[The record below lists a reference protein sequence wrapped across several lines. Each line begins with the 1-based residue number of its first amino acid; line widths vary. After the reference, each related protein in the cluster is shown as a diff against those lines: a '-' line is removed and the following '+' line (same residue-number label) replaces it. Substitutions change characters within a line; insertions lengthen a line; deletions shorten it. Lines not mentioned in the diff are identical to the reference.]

1 MKGKNNNKSKQILFS
16 VFGILS
22 LLIITIGVTY
32 AVFSYTKEGTTDNI
46 VTTGTL
52 KFLYTEN
59 NTNGNGISIT
69 EAEPISDT
77 KGKELVGDNNVFDF
91 KVEGTNTGSEVIP
104 YEVTLRKKATST
116 MSEDNIKVYLQDG
129 TDQTELLTPTLYSKL
144 VQTTTDVGNN
154 VEKSIYK
161 GEVLGNTN
169 NYLKTFRLKM
179 WLDESSNQNDI
190 NGKSFTATVN
200 VYSNAKVISAEEQVL
215 RSNTDIKD
223 ITIGDTS
230 LTKVEGK
237 DWNYEVE
244 LDSETTTKL
253 NIVPK
258 YSLANVKIEK
268 DNQVISNNSEVSL
281 AGGNNIY
288 KVTITSTDQTVT
300 KEYKINIKV
309 KQAEKVSIFGKQYEV
324 IDAEPTLTNSSNN
337 TTDAS
342 GLYKSTATNT
352 GNPTYYFRGNVT
364 NNYVSFAG
372 QTWRIVRVNEDGTIR
387 IVMQDGINDNT
398 NYKFNSSYN
407 NYSYMYYTNSEAKTQ
422 LENWYQTNIGSKS
435 NLAKNVASGNYYCE
449 QAKVKE
455 ADSWTSGNAMMT
467 TYNKYTPDFK
477 CTSDGNGKGVVNA
490 SVGLLSYDEAV
501 YAGGHPYQSNSSYYL
516 NNSDIYWWT
525 MSTAGF
531 SGSGAH
537 VWYVGPT
544 GNVSKAYAGDSS
556 LRLRP
561 VLILNADT
569 KISGGNGTSENPFV
583 VE

>member
-1 MKGKNNNKSKQILFS
+1 MKKNNKNKQIIFS

-22 LLIITIGVTY
+22 LLVITIGVTY
-32 AVFSYTKEGTTDNI
+32 AVFTYTKEGTTDNV

-116 MSEDNIKVYLQDG
+116 MGEDNIKVYLQDG
-129 TDQTELLTPTLYSKL
+129 IDQTELLTPTLYSKL

-179 WLDESSNQNDI
+179 WLDENADLSVI
-190 NGKSFTATVN
+190 GGETFTATVN
-200 VYSNAKVISAEEQVL
+200 VYSNAKVISEEEQVL

-244 LDSETTTKL
+244 LDSDTTAKL

-281 AGGNNIY
+281 VGGNNIY

-309 KQAEKVSIFGKQYEV
+309 KQAVPLKDEIMKNTLIT
-324 IDAEPTLTNSSNN
+324 ANPTLTTSSNN
-337 TTDAS
+337 TSDAN

-352 GNPTYYFRGNVT
+352 GTPTYYFRGNVE

-372 QTWRIVRVNEDGTIR
+372 QTWRIVRINEDGTIR
-387 IVMQDGINDNT
+387 IIMQDGINSNAT
-398 NYKFNSSYN
+398 YKFNSNYN
-407 NYSYMYYTNSEAKTQ
+407 NYTYMYYSNSEAKTT
-422 LENWYQTNIGSKS
+422 LESWYQTNIGSKAD
-435 NLAKNVASGNYYCE
+435 LAKNVASGAYYCE

-455 ADSWTSGNAMMT
+455 ADSATSGNATMT

-477 CTSDGNGKGVVNA
+477 CSSDGNGKRLVNA
-490 SVGLLSYDEAV
+490 SVGLLNYDEVV
-501 YAGGHPYQSNSSYYL
+501 YAGGYYNQDNSSYYL
-516 NNSDIYWWT
+516 NNPKIYWWT
-525 MSTAGF
+525 MSPAGF
-531 SGSGAH
+531 SGSYSN
-537 VWYVGPT
+537 VWLVLTT
-544 GNVSKAYAGDSS
+544 GHISS
-556 LRLRP
+556 NRVRSTNCLRP

-569 KISGGNGTSENPFV
+569 LVTGTGTSSDPFV
-583 VE
+583 VS

>member
-1 MKGKNNNKSKQILFS
+1 MNNKSKQVLFS
-16 VFGILS
+16 VLGILS
-22 LLIITIGVTY
+22 LLVITIGVTY
-32 AVFSYTKEGTTDNI
+32 AVFTYTKEGTTDNV

-91 KVEGTNTGSEVIP
+91 KVEGTNTGNEVIP

-116 MSEDNIKVYLQDG
+116 MGEDNIKVYLQDG
-129 TDQTELLTPTLYSKL
+129 IDQTELLTPTLYSKL

-161 GEVLGNTN
+161 GEVAGNTN

-179 WLDESSNQNDI
+179 WLDENADLSVIGGQTFI
-190 NGKSFTATVN
+190 AAVN
-200 VYSNAKVISAEEQVL
+200 VYSNAKVISAEEQAL

-253 NIVPK
+253 NVVPK
-258 YSLANVKIEK
+258 YSLANIKIEK

-281 AGGNNIY
+281 VGGNNIY

-309 KQAEKVSIFGKQYEV
+309 KQAVQLKYE
-324 IDAEPTLTNSSNN
+324 IMKNTIITATPTLTTSSNN
-337 TTDAS
+337 TSDAS

-372 QTWRIVRVNEDGTIR
+372 FTWRIVRVNEDGTIR
-387 IVMQDGINDNT
+387 IVMQDGINNT
-398 NYKFNSSYN
+398 DYKFNSKYD
-407 NYSYMYYTNSEAKTQ
+407 NYTYMYYTNSNAKTQ
-422 LENWYQTNIGSKS
+422 LESWYQTNIGSKAD
-435 NLAKNVASGNYYCE
+435 LAENVATGDYYCE
-449 QAKVKE
+449 QAKVKLD
-455 ADSWTSGNAMMT
+455 DSYTSGSATMT

-477 CTSDGNGKGVVNA
+477 CSSDGNGKGIVNV
-490 SVGLLSYDEAV
+490 SIGLLSYDEVV
-501 YAGGHPYQSNSSYYL
+501 YAGGYYDQNNSSYYL
-516 NNSDIYWWT
+516 YNSAIYWWT
-525 MSTAGF
+525 MSPAGF
-531 SGSGAH
+531 SDSYATVWRVASG
-537 VWYVGPT
+537 YVGY
-544 GNVSKAYAGDSS
+544 GNVASTY
-556 LRLRP
+556 RLRP
-561 VLILNADT
+561 VLNLNDNT
-569 KISGGNGTSENPFV
+569 KISSGNGTKENPFV
-583 VE
+583 VQ

>member
-22 LLIITIGVTY
+22 ILVITIGVTY
-32 AVFSYTKEGTTDNI
+32 AVFTYTKEGTTDNI
-46 VTTGTL
+46 ITTGTL

-77 KGKELVGDNNVFDF
+77 QGKSLVGDNNVFDF

-104 YEVTLRKKATST
+104 YEVTLRKKDTST
-116 MSEDNIKVYLQDG
+116 MGEDNIKVYLQDG

-144 VQTTTDVGNN
+144 TQTNIDVGSNI
-154 VEKSIYK
+154 EKTLYK

-179 WLDESSNQNDI
+179 WLDENADLSVIGGQT
-190 NGKSFTATVN
+190 FTATVN

-244 LDSETTTKL
+244 LDSDTTAKL

-281 AGGNNIY
+281 VGGNNIY

-309 KQAEKVSIFGKQYEV
+309 KQVEKVSIFGKQYEV
-324 IDAEPTLTNSSNN
+324 IDAEPTLTTSSNN
-337 TTDAS
+337 SSDAS

-387 IVMQDGINDNT
+387 IVMQDGINSNAT
-398 NYKFNSSYN
+398 YKFNSSNREYA
-407 NYSYMYYTNSEAKTQ
+407 YMYYTNSEAKTT
-422 LENWYQTNIGSKS
+422 LESWYQTNIGSKS
-435 NLAKNVASGNYYCE
+435 DLAKNVASGAYYCE
-449 QAKVKE
+449 QAKVKYE
-455 ADSWTSGNAMMT
+455 DSATSGSAVMT

-477 CTSDGNGKGVVNA
+477 CNSDGNGKGVVNA
-490 SVGLLSYDEAV
+490 SVGLLTYDEVV
-501 YAGGHPYQSNSSYYL
+501 YAGIHASYSGGKNYLYSNFRH
-516 NNSDIYWWT
+516 WT
-525 MSTAGF
+525 MSPAGYF
-531 SGSGAH
+531 NDMSMIWAITPSSMYLYSAIG
-537 VWYVGPT
+537 VGI
-544 GNVSKAYAGDSS
+544 
-556 LRLRP
+556 
-561 VLILNADT
+561 ILNPVINLKSDT
-569 KISGGNGTSENPFV
+569 QISDGDGTKDSPFM

>member
-16 VFGILS
+16 VLGILS

-32 AVFSYTKEGTTDNI
+32 AVFTYTKEGTTDNV

-116 MSEDNIKVYLQDG
+116 MGEDNIKVYLQDG
-129 TDQTELLTPTLYSKL
+129 IDQTELLTPTLYSKL
-144 VQTTTDVGNN
+144 IQTNIDVGSNI
-154 VEKSIYK
+154 EKTLYK
-161 GEVLGNTN
+161 GEVSGNTN
-169 NYLKTFRLKM
+169 NYLKTFRLRM
-179 WLDESSNQNDI
+179 WIDENSNQNDI

-281 AGGNNIY
+281 VGGNNIY

-309 KQAEKVSIFGKQYEV
+309 KQVEKVSIFGKQYEV
-324 IDAEPTLTNSSNN
+324 IDAEPTLTTSSNN
-337 TTDAS
+337 TSDAS
-342 GLYKSTATNT
+342 GLYKSTTTNT
-352 GNPTYYFRGNVT
+352 GEPTYYFRGNVE

-372 QTWRIVRVNEDGTIR
+372 FTWRIVRVNEDGTIR
-387 IVMQDGINDNT
+387 IIMQDGINDNT
-398 NYKFNSSYN
+398 KYKFNSNYN
-407 NYSYMYYTNSEAKTQ
+407 NYTYMYYTNSEAKVT
-422 LENWYQTNIGSKS
+422 LENWYQTNIESKT
-435 NLAKNVASGNYYCE
+435 NLAKSVASGAYYCE
-449 QAKVKE
+449 QAKVKRDDNYKSE
-455 ADSWTSGNAMMT
+455 SAVMISYTN
-467 TYNKYTPDFK
+467 YTPDFK
-477 CTSDGNGKGVVNA
+477 CDNDGNNKGIVSA
-490 SVGLLSYDEAV
+490 GIGLLTYDEAI
-501 YAGGHPYQSNSSYYL
+501 YAGYYIAPIISSNYL
-516 NNSDIYWWT
+516 SNKISWWT
-525 MSTAGF
+525 MSTAGLGTTGISNIWF
-531 SGSGAH
+531 SLSDRF
-537 VWYVGPT
+537 
-544 GNVSKAYAGDSS
+544 GNVAVYGSNI
-556 LRLRP
+556 LRP
-561 VLILNADT
+561 VVNIKSNVQVSSGDGT
-569 KISGGNGTSENPFV
+569 KENPFV

>member
-1 MKGKNNNKSKQILFS
+1 MNNKSKQILFS

-22 LLIITIGVTY
+22 LLVITIGVTY
-32 AVFSYTKEGTTDNI
+32 AVFTYAKEGTTDNV
-46 VTTGTL
+46 VTSGTL

-104 YEVTLRKKATST
+104 YEVTLRKKDTST
-116 MSEDNIKVYLQDG
+116 MGEENVKVYL
-129 TDQTELLTPTLYSKL
+129 TDETESTDIVEPTLYSKL
-144 VQTTTDVGNN
+144 MQTTTDVGSNI
-154 VEKSIYK
+154 EKSLYK
-161 GEVLGNTN
+161 GEVAGNTN
-169 NYLKTFRLKM
+169 NYLKTFRLKI
-179 WLDESSNQNDI
+179 WLDENADLSVIGGQT
-190 NGKSFTATVN
+190 FTATVN
-200 VYSNAKVISAEEQVL
+200 VYSNAKVISEEEQVL

-244 LDSETTTKL
+244 LDSDTTAKL

-281 AGGNNIY
+281 VGGNNIY

-309 KQAEKVSIFGKQYEV
+309 KQVEKVSIFGKQYEV
-324 IDAEPTLTNSSNN
+324 IDAEPTLTTSSNN
-337 TTDAS
+337 TSDAS

-372 QTWRIVRVNEDGTIR
+372 QTWRIVRINEDGTIR
-387 IVMQDGINDNT
+387 IVMQGGINSNAE
-398 NYKFNSSYN
+398 YKFNSNYN
-407 NYSYMYYTNSEAKTQ
+407 NYTYMYYSNRYVKAT
-422 LENWYQTNIGSKS
+422 LENWYQTNIGSKTD
-435 NLAKNVASGNYYCE
+435 LAKNVATGNYYCE
-449 QAKVKE
+449 QAKAKYS
-455 ADSWTSGNAMMT
+455 DSWTSGNATMT
-467 TYNKYTPDFK
+467 TYYKYTPDFK
-477 CTSDGNGKGVVNA
+477 CSSDGNGKGVVNA
-490 SVGLLSYDEAV
+490 SIGLLNYDEVV
-501 YAGGHPYQSNSSYYL
+501 YAGGYPYKNNSNYYL
-516 NNSDIYWWT
+516 YNSAIHWWT
-525 MSTAGF
+525 MSPAGF
-531 SGSGAH
+531 SGSRSN
-537 VWYVGPT
+537 VWYVT
-544 GNVSKAYAGDSS
+544 VSADIRDTIVNDTN
-556 LRLRP
+556 RLRP

-583 VE
+583 IQ

>member
-1 MKGKNNNKSKQILFS
+1 MKSKSKQIIFS
-16 VFGILS
+16 ILGILS
-22 LLIITIGVTY
+22 ILVIAIGVTY
-32 AVFSYTKEGTTDNI
+32 AVFTYTKEGTTDNV

-116 MSEDNIKVYLQDG
+116 MGEDNIKVYLQDG
-129 TDQTELLTPTLYSKL
+129 IDQTELLTPTLYSKL
-144 VQTTTDVGNN
+144 MQTTTDVGNN

-161 GEVLGNTN
+161 GEVAGNTN

-179 WLDESSNQNDI
+179 WLDENADLSVIGGQT
-190 NGKSFTATVN
+190 FTATVN
-200 VYSNAKVISAEEQVL
+200 VYSNAKVISEEEQVL

-244 LDSETTTKL
+244 LDSETTAKL

-281 AGGNNIY
+281 VGGNNIY

-309 KQAEKVSIFGKQYEV
+309 KQAVPLKDEIMKNTV
-324 IDAEPTLTNSSNN
+324 ITANPTLTTTSNN
-337 TTDAS
+337 TSDAS

-372 QTWRIVRVNEDGTIR
+372 QTWRIVRINEDGTIR
-387 IVMQDGINDNT
+387 IVMQDGINNNAT
-398 NYKFNSSYN
+398 YKFNSNYN
-407 NYSYMYYTNSEAKTQ
+407 NYTYMYYTNSQVKTT
-422 LENWYQTNIGSKS
+422 LESWYQTNIGSNT
-435 NLAKNVASGNYYCE
+435 NLASKVVSGAYYCE
-449 QAKVKE
+449 QAKAK
-455 ADSWTSGNAMMT
+455 ASDGWTSGSAT
-467 TYNKYTPDFK
+467 TTAYNKYTPDFK
-477 CTSDGNGKGVVNA
+477 CSSDGNNKGVVNA
-490 SVGLLSYDEAV
+490 SVGLLNYDEVV
-501 YAGGHPYQSNSSYYL
+501 YAGGYYDQNNSNYYLYNSSI
-516 NNSDIYWWT
+516 NWW
-525 MSTAGF
+525 MMNTAGF
-531 SGSGAH
+531 ASGYSH
-537 VWYVGPT
+537 EWSVSTT
-544 GNVSKAYAGDSS
+544 GYIATTTVNYAI
-556 LRLRP
+556 RLRP
-561 VLILNADT
+561 VIILTADT
-569 KISGGNGTSENPFV
+569 LATGSGTSSDPFV
-583 VE
+583 VSS

>member
-1 MKGKNNNKSKQILFS
+1 MKTNRRQLI
-16 VFGILS
+16 VS
-22 LLIITIGVTY
+22 LLGIVSLFLIIIGVTY
-32 AVFSYTKEGTTDNI
+32 AVFSYTKEGTTDNV
-46 VTTGTL
+46 VTSGTL

-59 NTNGNGISIT
+59 SAGGTGINIS

-77 KGKELVGDNNVFDF
+77 KGKDLVGDNNVFDF

-104 YEVTLRKKATST
+104 YEVTLRKKDTST

-129 TDQTELLTPTLYSKL
+129 TDQTDLLTPTLYSKL
-144 VQTTTDVGNN
+144 IQTTTDVGNN

-161 GEVLGNTN
+161 GEVAGNTN

-179 WLDESSNQNDI
+179 WLDENADLSVIGGQT
-190 NGKSFTATVN
+190 FTATVN

-244 LDSETTTKL
+244 LDSDTTAKL

-281 AGGNNIY
+281 VGGNNIY
-288 KVTITSTDQTVT
+288 KVIITSTDQTVT

-309 KQAEKVSIFGKQYEV
+309 KQVENVSIFGKQYEV
-324 IDAEPTLTNSSNN
+324 IDAEPTLTTSSNN

-364 NNYVSFAG
+364 NNYVKFAG

-387 IVMQDGINDNT
+387 VVMQVGINNT
-398 NYKFNSSYN
+398 DYKFNSNYN
-407 NYSYMYYTNSEAKTQ
+407 NYSYIYYTNSEAKTT
-422 LENWYQTNIGSKS
+422 LENWYQTNIGSKAD
-435 NLAKNVASGNYYCE
+435 LAKNVATGAYYCE
-449 QAKVKE
+449 QAKAKYS
-455 ADSWTSGNAMMT
+455 DSYTSGNATMT

-477 CTSDGNGKGVVNA
+477 CSSDGNNKGVVNA
-490 SVGLLSYDEAV
+490 SVGLLNYDEVV
-501 YAGGHPYQSNSSYYL
+501 YAGGYYGQSNSSYYL
-516 NNSDIYWWT
+516 NNPAIYWWT
-525 MSTAGF
+525 MSPAGF
-531 SGSGAH
+531 TGSRAT
-537 VWYVGPT
+537 VWYVNPT
-544 GNVSKAYAGDSS
+544 GNVDYPSVNSTN
-556 LRLRP
+556 RLRP

-569 KISGGNGTSENPFV
+569 LATGSGTSSDPYV
-583 VE
+583 IS

>member
-1 MKGKNNNKSKQILFS
+1 MKKNNKNKQILFS

-32 AVFSYTKEGTTDNI
+32 AVFTYTKEGTTDNV

-91 KVEGTNTGSEVIP
+91 KVEGTNTGNEVIP

-116 MSEDNIKVYLQDG
+116 MGEDNIKVYLQDG
-129 TDQTELLTPTLYSKL
+129 IDQTELLTPTLYSKL

-161 GEVLGNTN
+161 GEVAGNTN

-179 WLDESSNQNDI
+179 WLDENADLSVIGGQT
-190 NGKSFTATVN
+190 FTATVN
-200 VYSNAKVISAEEQVL
+200 VYSNAKVISAEEQAL

-223 ITIGDTS
+223 ITIGDIS

-244 LDSETTTKL
+244 LDSDTTAKL

-281 AGGNNIY
+281 VGGNNIY

-309 KQAEKVSIFGKQYEV
+309 KQTVPLKDEIMKNTLITAN
-324 IDAEPTLTNSSNN
+324 PTLTNSSNN
-337 TTDAS
+337 TSDAS
-342 GLYKSTATNT
+342 GLYSSTATNT
-352 GNPTYYFRGNVT
+352 GEATYYFRGNVE

-372 QTWRIVRVNEDGTIR
+372 FTWRIVRVNEDGTIR
-387 IVMQDGINDNT
+387 IVMQDGINNNADIA
-398 NYKFNSSYN
+398 FNSN
-407 NYSYMYYTNSEAKTQ
+407 YMYYTNSQAKTT
-422 LENWYQTNIGSKS
+422 LERWYQTNIGSKS
-435 NLAKNVASGNYYCE
+435 DLVKNVASGNYYCE
-449 QAKVKE
+449 QAKAKYS
-455 ADSWTSGNAMMT
+455 DSYTSGNATMLL
-467 TYNKYTPDFK
+467 YSSYTPDFK
-477 CTSDGNGKGVVNA
+477 CSADGNGKGVVNA
-490 SVGLLSYDEAV
+490 SVGLLSYDEIV
-501 YAGGHPYQSNSSYYL
+501 YAGGYYGQSNSNYYL
-516 NNSDIYWWT
+516 YNSAINWWT
-525 MSTAGF
+525 INS
-531 SGSGAH
+531 SGLFDSYPY
-537 VWYVGPT
+537 VWIVSVQ
-544 GNVSKAYAGDSS
+544 GNINDGKVSIARS
-556 LRLRP
+556 LRP
-561 VLILNADT
+561 VIILTADT
-569 KISGGNGTSENPFV
+569 KISSGSGTSSDPFV
-583 VE
+583 IE

>member
-1 MKGKNNNKSKQILFS
+1 MKSKSKQILFS
-16 VFGILS
+16 VLGILS
-22 LLIITIGVTY
+22 ILVITIGVTY
-32 AVFSYTKEGTTDNI
+32 AVFTYTKEGTTDNV

-116 MSEDNIKVYLQDG
+116 MGEDNIKVYLQDG
-129 TDQTELLTPTLYSKL
+129 IDQTELLTPTLYSKL

-161 GEVLGNTN
+161 GKVAGNTN

-179 WLDESSNQNDI
+179 WLDENADLSI
-190 NGKSFTATVN
+190 IGGETFTATVN
-200 VYSNAKVISAEEQVL
+200 VYSNAKVISEEEKAL

-244 LDSETTTKL
+244 LDSDTTAKL

-281 AGGNNIY
+281 VGGNNIY

-309 KQAEKVSIFGKQYEV
+309 KQAVPLKDEIMKNTLIT
-324 IDAEPTLTNSSNN
+324 ANPTLTTSSNN
-337 TTDAS
+337 TSDAN

-352 GNPTYYFRGNVT
+352 GTPTYYFRGNVT
-364 NNYVSFAG
+364 NNYVKFAG

-387 IVMQDGINDNT
+387 IVMQDGINSNT
-398 NYKFNSSYN
+398 SYEFNFNYN
-407 NYSYMYYTNSEAKTQ
+407 NYTYMYYSNSDAKTT

-435 NLAKNVASGNYYCE
+435 NFAKNIASGNYYCE
-449 QAKVKE
+449 QAKAKYS
-455 ADSWTSGNAMMT
+455 DSATSGNATMT

-477 CTSDGNGKGVVNA
+477 CSSDGNGKGVVNA
-490 SVGLLSYDEAV
+490 SVGLLTYDEVV
-501 YAGGHPYQSNSSYYL
+501 YAGGYFEKNNTNYYL
-516 NNSDIYWWT
+516 NNPAIYWWT
-525 MSTAGF
+525 MSPAGF
-531 SGSGAH
+531 ESGYSN
-537 VWYVGPT
+537 VWRVFTP
-544 GNVSKAYAGDSS
+544 GDVDYNTV
-556 LRLRP
+556 RNTRRFRP

-569 KISGGNGTSENPFV
+569 LVTGTGTSSDPFV
-583 VE
+583 VSS

>member
-22 LLIITIGVTY
+22 LFVITIGVTY
-32 AVFSYTKEGTTDNI
+32 AVFTYTKEGTTDNV

-77 KGKELVGDNNVFDF
+77 KGKELVGDKNVFDF

-116 MSEDNIKVYLQDG
+116 MGEDNIKVYLQDG
-129 TDQTELLTPTLYSKL
+129 IDQTDLLTPTLYSKL
-144 VQTTTDVGNN
+144 IQTTTDVGNN

-161 GEVLGNTN
+161 GEVAGNTN

-179 WLDESSNQNDI
+179 WLDENADLSVIGGQT
-190 NGKSFTATVN
+190 FTATVN

-244 LDSETTTKL
+244 LDSDTTAKL

-281 AGGNNIY
+281 VGGNNIY

-300 KEYKINIKV
+300 KEYTINIKV
-309 KQAEKVSIFGKQYEV
+309 KQVEKVSIFGKQYEV
-324 IDAEPTLTNSSNN
+324 IDAEPTLTTSSNN
-337 TTDAS
+337 TSDAS

-364 NNYVSFAG
+364 NNYVKFAG
-372 QTWRIVRVNEDGTIR
+372 QTWRIVRINEDGTIR
-387 IVMQDGINDNT
+387 IVMQNGINSNT
-398 NYKFNSSYN
+398 EYKFNSN
-407 NYSYMYYTNSEAKTQ
+407 NHNYTYMYYTNSEAKTA
-422 LENWYQTNIGSKS
+422 LENWYQTNIGSKAD
-435 NLAKNVASGNYYCE
+435 LAKNVASGAYYCE
-449 QAKVKE
+449 QAKAKR
-455 ADSWTSGNAMMT
+455 ASSWTSGNANMT
-467 TYNKYTPDFK
+467 VYSSYTPDFK
-477 CTSDGNGKGVVNA
+477 CSSDGNGKGVVNA
-490 SVGLLSYDEAV
+490 SVGLLTYDEVV
-501 YAGGHPYQSNSSYYL
+501 YAGGYYGQSNNNYYL
-516 NNSDIYWWT
+516 YKYTYFWT
-525 MSTAGF
+525 MSPAGF
-531 SGSGAH
+531 SVSASYASASRVNSSGGANE
-537 VWYVGPT
+537 
-544 GNVSKAYAGDSS
+544 GNVCSTGAF
-556 LRLRP
+556 RP
-561 VLILNADT
+561 VLSLTVDAQ
-569 KISGGNGTSENPFV
+569 ISDGDGTSENPFV

>member
-1 MKGKNNNKSKQILFS
+1 MKSKSKQILFS
-16 VFGILS
+16 VLGILS

-32 AVFSYTKEGTTDNI
+32 AVFTYVKEETTDNV

-104 YEVTLRKKATST
+104 YEVTLRKKDTST

-129 TDQTELLTPTLYSKL
+129 TDQTDLLTPTLYSKL

-161 GEVLGNTN
+161 GEVAASTN

-179 WLDESSNQNDI
+179 WIDESSNQNDI

-244 LDSETTTKL
+244 LDSDTTAKL

-258 YSLANVKIEK
+258 YSLANIKIEK
-268 DNQVISNNSEVSL
+268 DNQVISNNSEVIL
-281 AGGNNIY
+281 VGGNNIY

-309 KQAEKVSIFGKQYEV
+309 KQVEKVSIFGKQYEV
-324 IDAEPTLTNSSNN
+324 IDAEPTLTTSSNN
-337 TTDAS
+337 TNDAS
-342 GLYKSTATNT
+342 GLYSSTATNT
-352 GNPTYYFRGNVT
+352 GDATYYFRGAVE

-372 QTWRIVRVNEDGTIR
+372 QTWRIVRINEDGTVR
-387 IVMQDGINDNT
+387 IVMQDGINNNT
-398 NYKFNSSYN
+398 RYTFNSKYN
-407 NYSYMYYTNSEAKTQ
+407 NYTYMYYTNSEVKTT
-422 LENWYQTNIGSKS
+422 LENWYQTNIGSETD
-435 NLAKNVASGNYYCE
+435 LAKNVASGAYYCE

-455 ADSWTSGNAMMT
+455 ADSWTSGKAVMT
-467 TYNKYTPDFK
+467 TYKKYTPDFK
-477 CTSDGNGKGVVNA
+477 CSSDGNGKGIVNA
-490 SVGLLSYDEAV
+490 SVGLLTYDEV
-501 YAGGHPYQSNSSYYL
+501 IYAGGYYGQNNSNYYLYNSSI
-516 NNSDIYWWT
+516 SDWWT
-525 MSTAGF
+525 MSPEGFNDKKSYIWLIYGGSYFYTNVNVNFPGFIRIVLNLKSNTTA
-531 SGSGAH
+531 SG
-537 VWYVGPT
+537 T
-544 GNVSKAYAGDSS
+544 
-556 LRLRP
+556 
-561 VLILNADT
+561 
-569 KISGGNGTSENPFV
+569 GTSSNPFV
-583 VE
+583 IN

>member
-1 MKGKNNNKSKQILFS
+1 MKKNNKNKQIIFS
-16 VFGILS
+16 LLGILS
-22 LLIITIGVTY
+22 LLVITIGVTY
-32 AVFSYTKEGTTDNI
+32 AVFTYTKEGTTDNV

-104 YEVTLRKKATST
+104 YEVTLRKKSTST

-129 TDQTELLTPTLYSKL
+129 IDQTELLTPTLYSKL

-161 GEVLGNTN
+161 GEVAGNTN

-179 WLDESSNQNDI
+179 WLDENADLSVIGGQT
-190 NGKSFTATVN
+190 FTATVN
-200 VYSNAKVISAEEQVL
+200 VYSNAKVISEEEQAL

-244 LDSETTTKL
+244 LDSETTAKL

-281 AGGNNIY
+281 VGGNNIY

-309 KQAEKVSIFGKQYEV
+309 KQVVPLKDEIMKNTV
-324 IDAEPTLTNSSNN
+324 ITANPTLTTSSNN
-337 TTDAS
+337 TSDAS

-364 NNYVSFAG
+364 NNYVKFAG

-387 IVMQDGINDNT
+387 IVMQDGINSNADIA
-398 NYKFNSSYN
+398 FNSN
-407 NYSYMYYTNSEAKTQ
+407 YMYYTNSQAKST
-422 LENWYQTNIGSKS
+422 LERWYQTNIGSKS
-435 NLAKNVASGNYYCE
+435 DLVKNVASGNYYCE
-449 QAKVKE
+449 QAKAKYS
-455 ADSWTSGNAMMT
+455 DSYTSGNATMLL
-467 TYNKYTPDFK
+467 YSSYTPDFK
-477 CTSDGNGKGVVNA
+477 CSADGNGKGVVNA
-490 SVGLLSYDEAV
+490 SVGLLSYDEIV
-501 YAGGHPYQSNSSYYL
+501 YAGGYYGQSNSNYYL
-516 NNSDIYWWT
+516 YNSAINWWT
-525 MSTAGF
+525 INS
-531 SGSGAH
+531 SGLFDSYPY
-537 VWYVGPT
+537 VWIVSVQ
-544 GNVSKAYAGDSS
+544 GNINDGKVSIARS
-556 LRLRP
+556 LRP
-561 VLILNADT
+561 VIILTADT
-569 KISGGNGTSENPFV
+569 KISSGSGTSSDPFV
-583 VE
+583 IE

>member
-1 MKGKNNNKSKQILFS
+1 MKKNNKSKQILFS
-16 VFGILS
+16 VLGILS

-32 AVFSYTKEGTTDNI
+32 AVFSYTKEGTTDNV

-104 YEVTLRKKATST
+104 YEVTLRKKDTST

-129 TDQTELLTPTLYSKL
+129 TDQTDLLTPTLYSKL
-144 VQTTTDVGNN
+144 IQTTTDVGNN

-161 GEVLGNTN
+161 GEVAGNTN

-179 WLDESSNQNDI
+179 WLDENADLSVIGGQT
-190 NGKSFTATVN
+190 FTATVN

-244 LDSETTTKL
+244 LDSDTTAKL

-281 AGGNNIY
+281 VGGNNIY

-300 KEYKINIKV
+300 KEYTINIKV
-309 KQAEKVSIFGKQYEV
+309 KQVEKVSIFGKQYEV
-324 IDAEPTLTNSSNN
+324 IDAEPTLTASSNN
-337 TTDAS
+337 TSDAS

-364 NNYVSFAG
+364 NNYVKFAG

-387 IVMQDGINDNT
+387 IVMQDGINSNANIAFNP
-398 NYKFNSSYN
+398 NYK
-407 NYSYMYYTNSEAKTQ
+407 NYTYMYYSNSEAKTT
-422 LENWYQTNIGSKS
+422 LENWYQTNIGSKKD
-435 NLAKNVASGNYYCE
+435 LAKTVATGAYYCE
-449 QAKVKE
+449 QAKVK
-455 ADSWTSGNAMMT
+455 ATDSYTSGSATMT

-477 CTSDGNGKGVVNA
+477 CSSDGNGKGLVNT
-490 SVGLLSYDEAV
+490 SVGLLIYDEVV
-501 YAGGHPYQSNSSYYL
+501 YAGGYIGQSNSNYYL
-516 NNSDIYWWT
+516 YNSAINWWT
-525 MSTAGF
+525 MSPAGF
-531 SGSGAH
+531 SGSRAYA
-537 VWYVGPT
+537 WYVYT
-544 GNVSKAYAGDSS
+544 LGNIHYDYVD
-556 LRLRP
+556 LTDRLRP

-569 KISGGNGTSENPFV
+569 LVTGTGTSSDPFV
-583 VE
+583 VS

>member
-16 VFGILS
+16 VLGIIS
-22 LLIITIGVTY
+22 LLVITIGVTY

-46 VTTGTL
+46 ITTGTL

-104 YEVTLRKKATST
+104 YEVTLRKKDTST

-129 TDQTELLTPTLYSKL
+129 TDQTDLLTPTLYSKL
-144 VQTTTDVGNN
+144 IQTTTDVGNN

-161 GEVLGNTN
+161 GEVAGNTN

-179 WLDESSNQNDI
+179 WLDENADLSVIGGQT
-190 NGKSFTATVN
+190 FTATVN

-244 LDSETTTKL
+244 LDSDTTAKL

-281 AGGNNIY
+281 VGGNNIY

-309 KQAEKVSIFGKQYEV
+309 KQVEKVSIFGKQYEV
-324 IDAEPTLTNSSNN
+324 IDAEPALTTSSNK
-337 TTDAS
+337 TSDAS

-387 IVMQDGINDNT
+387 IIMQDGINDNT
-398 NYKFNSSYN
+398 YYKFNSNSN
-407 NYSYMYYTNSEAKTQ
+407 NYSYMYYTDSNAKTQ

-435 NLAKNVASGNYYCE
+435 NLTKNVASGAYYCE
-449 QAKVKE
+449 QAKAKW
-455 ADSWTSGNAMMT
+455 ADRYTSGNANMT
-467 TYNKYTPDFK
+467 FYYSYTPDFK
-477 CTSDGNGKGVVNA
+477 CATDGNGKGVVNA
-490 SVGLLSYDEAV
+490 SIGLLTYEEVV
-501 YAGGHPYQSNSSYYL
+501 YAGGYLNQNNSSYYL
-516 NNSDIYWWT
+516 YNSSISWWT
-525 MSTAGF
+525 MSPAGF
-531 SGSGAH
+531 SGYSY
-537 VWYVGPT
+537 VWYVYT
-544 GNVSKAYAGDSS
+544 AGDISHGDVTNAP
-556 LRLRP
+556 RLRP

>member
-1 MKGKNNNKSKQILFS
+1 MKDKNKRKQILFS
-16 VFGILS
+16 VLGILS
-22 LLIITIGVTY
+22 ILVITIGVTY
-32 AVFSYTKEGTTDNI
+32 AVFTYTKEGTTDNV
-46 VTTGTL
+46 VTSGTL

-116 MSEDNIKVYLQDG
+116 MGEDNIKVYLQDG
-129 TDQTELLTPTLYSKL
+129 IDQTELLTPTLYSKL

-161 GEVLGNTN
+161 GEVAGNTN

-179 WLDESSNQNDI
+179 WLDENADLSVIGGQT
-190 NGKSFTATVN
+190 FTATVN
-200 VYSNAKVISAEEQVL
+200 VYSNAKVISEEEQAL
-215 RSNTDIKD
+215 RSNTDIKN

-230 LTKVEGK
+230 LTKVENK

-244 LDSETTTKL
+244 LDSDTTAKL

-258 YSLANVKIEK
+258 YSLANIKIEK

-281 AGGNNIY
+281 VGGNNIY

-300 KEYKINIKV
+300 KEYKINLKV

-324 IDAEPTLTNSSNN
+324 IDAEPTLTTSSNN
-337 TTDAS
+337 TSDES

-352 GNPTYYFRGNVT
+352 GEPTYYFRGNVE

-372 QTWRIVRVNEDGTIR
+372 QTWRIVRINEDGTIR
-387 IVMQDGINDNT
+387 IVMQDVINNT
-398 NYKFNSSYN
+398 SYRFNSNYN
-407 NYSYMYYTNSEAKTQ
+407 NYTYMYYTNNSNAKTT
-422 LENWYQTNIGSKS
+422 LESWYQTNIGSKAD
-435 NLAKNVASGNYYCE
+435 LVKNVASGSYYCE
-449 QAKVKE
+449 QAKVKYD
-455 ADSWTSGNAMMT
+455 DSYTSGSATMT

-477 CTSDGNGKGVVNA
+477 CSSDGNGKGIVNA
-490 SVGLLSYDEAV
+490 SIGLLNYDEVV
-501 YAGGHPYQSNSSYYL
+501 YAGGYFNQGNNNYYL
-516 NNSDIYWWT
+516 YNNITFWT
-525 MSTAGF
+525 MSPFGF
-531 SGSGAH
+531 ASPSSR
-537 VWYVGPT
+537 VCRVRTT
-544 GNVSKAYAGDSS
+544 GGIEFENASS
-556 LRLRP
+556 TNRLRP
-561 VLILNADT
+561 VLNLDANTQISDGDGT
-569 KISGGNGTSENPFV
+569 KNNPFV

>member
-1 MKGKNNNKSKQILFS
+1 MKDKKNNKSKQILFS
-16 VFGILS
+16 VLGILS
-22 LLIITIGVTY
+22 ILVITIGVTY
-32 AVFSYTKEGTTDNI
+32 AVFTYTKEGTTDNV

-104 YEVTLRKKATST
+104 YEVTLRKKDTST
-116 MSEDNIKVYLQDG
+116 MGEDNIKVYLQDG

-161 GEVLGNTN
+161 GEVAGNTN

-179 WLDESSNQNDI
+179 WLDENADLSVIGGQT
-190 NGKSFTATVN
+190 FTATVN

-244 LDSETTTKL
+244 LDSDTTAKL

-258 YSLANVKIEK
+258 YSLANIKIEK
-268 DNQVISNNSEVSL
+268 DNQVISNNSEVIL
-281 AGGNNIY
+281 VGGNNIY

-309 KQAEKVSIFGKQYEV
+309 KQVEKVSIFGKQYEV
-324 IDAEPTLTNSSNN
+324 IDAEPTLTTSSNN
-337 TTDAS
+337 TSDAS

-372 QTWRIVRVNEDGTIR
+372 QTWRIVRINEDGTIR

-398 NYKFNSSYN
+398 KYKFNSNYN
-407 NYSYMYYTNSEAKTQ
+407 NYTYMYYTNSEAKVT
-422 LENWYQTNIGSKS
+422 LENWYQTNIESKT
-435 NLAKNVASGNYYCE
+435 NLAKSVASGAYYCE
-449 QAKVKE
+449 QAKVKRDDNYKSE
-455 ADSWTSGNAMMT
+455 SAVMISYTN
-467 TYNKYTPDFK
+467 YTPDFK
-477 CTSDGNGKGVVNA
+477 CDNDGNNKGIVSA
-490 SVGLLSYDEAV
+490 GIGLLTYDEAI
-501 YAGGHPYQSNSSYYL
+501 YAGYYIAPIISSNYL
-516 NNSDIYWWT
+516 SNKISWWT
-525 MSTAGF
+525 MSTAGLNTTGISNIWF
-531 SGSGAH
+531 SSSDRF
-537 VWYVGPT
+537 
-544 GNVSKAYAGDSS
+544 GNVAVYGSNI
-556 LRLRP
+556 LRP
-561 VLILNADT
+561 VVNIKSNVQVSSGDGT
-569 KISGGNGTSENPFV
+569 KENPFV